1 MFFDV
6 KHIGNLGA
14 VHAVLGF
21 VNEKIDFTLFYNWE
35 RNKKKKKCNNE
46 KLQIV

>member
-21 VNEKIDFTLFYNWE
+21 VNEEIGFTLFYNWE
-35 RNKKKKKCNNE
+35 RNKKTNKHNNQ